1 MSGRSGL
8 AARLILGTL
17 LCFLGV
23 FLAARPAQAQD
34 GSLEEQTREIAKH
47 LNCPTCAGRN
57 LADCPTDTCAQWKG
71 EIATQLKA
79 GRSAAQ
85 VTEYFT
91 TRFGPGVL
99 QEPPREGGYLLAWIF
114 PFVVFVALLGA
125 AFFVVRKSSRRGS
138 PPAPAAASGPADPY
152 AAELE
157 RQVREEA

>member
-8 AARLILGTL
+8 AARLILGAL

-23 FLAARPAQAQD
+23 FLAARPARAQD

-57 LADCPTDTCAQWKG
+57 LADCPTDTCAQWKA
-71 EIATQLKA
+71 EISTQLKA

-138 PPAPAAASGPADPY
+138 PPAPATVSEPADRY

-157 RQVREEA
+157 RQVQEEA

>member
-8 AARLILGTL
+8 AARLILGAL

-23 FLAARPAQAQD
+23 FLAARPARAQD

-57 LADCPTDTCAQWKG
+57 LADCPTDTCAQWKA
-71 EIATQLKA
+71 EISTQLKA

-114 PFVVFVALLGA
+114 PFVVFVALLGVA
-125 AFFVVRKSSRRGS
+125 LSVVRKSSRRGS
-138 PPAPAAASGPADPY
+138 PPAPAAVSGPADRY

-157 RQVREEA
+157 RQVQEEA

>member
-1 MSGRSGL
+1 MKARPGL
-8 AARLILGTL
+8 AWRSIVGALVLVL
-17 LCFLGV
+17 AV
-23 FLAARPAQAQD
+23 FLAVRPAQAQD

-85 VTEYFT
+85 VTEYFI

-114 PFVVFVALLGA
+114 PFVVFAALLAA
-125 AFFVVRKSSRRGS
+125 AFYVVRKSSRRGMATVPVAGS
-138 PPAPAAASGPADPY
+138 TPADPY
-152 AAELE
+152 ADELE
-157 RQVREEA
+157 RQVREGA

>member
-1 MSGRSGL
+1 MFGAL
-8 AARLILGTL
+8 AL
-17 LCFLGV
+17 FLGV
-23 FLAARPAQAQD
+23 FLSARPAQAQD
-34 GSLEEQTREIAKH
+34 GSLEEQTREIAKR

-71 EIATQLKA
+71 EISTQLQA

-91 TRFGPGVL
+91 ARFGPGVL

-114 PFVVFVALLGA
+114 PVVVFVALLFT
-125 AFFVVRKSSRRGS
+125 AFYVVRKSSRRGLAT
-138 PPAPAAASGPADPY
+138 APVGASAPADPY

-157 RQVREEA
+157 RQVREGA

>member
-1 MSGRSGL
+1 MNGRSGL
-8 AARLILGTL
+8 AARLILGAL
-17 LCFLGV
+17 ACFLGV

-34 GSLEEQTREIAKH
+34 GSLDEQTREIAKH

-57 LADCPTDTCAQWKG
+57 LADCPTDTCAQWKA
-71 EIATQLKA
+71 EISTQLKA

-138 PPAPAAASGPADPY
+138 PPAPAAASEPADPY

>member
-1 MSGRSGL
+1 MNARPRI
-8 AARLILGTL
+8 AARIMLGAL
-17 LCFLGV
+17 ALFLGL
-23 FLAARPAQAQD
+23 FLAARPARAQD
-34 GSLEEQTREIAKH
+34 GSLEEQTREVAKH

-71 EIATQLKA
+71 EIAAQLKA

-91 TRFGPGVL
+91 ARFGPGVL

-114 PFVVFVALLGA
+114 PFVLFTGLVSA
-125 AFFVVRKSSRRGS
+125 AFYVVRKSSRRGAA
-138 PPAPAAASGPADPY
+138 PAPAAASGPADPY

-157 RQVREEA
+157 RQVQEGA